1 MILTVA
7 ELRQYITTDETDQV
21 LEGKLQAL
29 ELLIRAY
36 TNNNFQVRAFRAV
49 AVAVSEGNRL
59 LFNSPIPFKAGD
71 TLQITESDFMP
82 GELVTV
88 ASIFLVDESG
98 NYLVNEEGKYLTPGF
113 PGYSVTVNEEL
124 TDESGVVVTKVKYPT
139 DIKMGIVNLM
149 KWELDNREKVGV
161 ASESISRHSVTYVDQ
176 TGDNTVMGYPVA
188 LMGFLKP
195 YRKAR
200 FGRGIR
206 V

>member
-7 ELRQYITTDETDQV
+7 ELRQYITTDEADQV

-49 AVAVSEGNRL
+49 AVAVSDGNKL
-59 LFNSPIPFKAGD
+59 LFNSPIPFKVGD

-82 GELVTV
+82 GELVTIES
-88 ASIFLVDESG
+88 ASSDFVMASD
-98 NYLVNEEGKYLTPGF
+98 Y
-113 PGYSVTVNEEL
+113 VTVKEEL
-124 TDESGVVVTKVKYPT
+124 TDESGVVVTKVKYPM
-139 DIKMGIVNLM
+139 DVKMGIVNLM

-176 TGDNTVMGYPVA
+176 TGDNTIMGYPVA

>member
-1 MILTVA
+1 MILTVS
-7 ELRQYITTDETDQV
+7 ELRNHITMEEDDQV

-49 AVAVSEGNRL
+49 AVAVAEGNTL
-59 LFNSPIPFKAGD
+59 LFNSPVPFKVGD
-71 TLQITESDFMP
+71 TLQISESDFMQD
-82 GELVTV
+82 ELVTV
-88 ASIFLVDESG
+88 LSVDGSSITVSG
-98 NYLVNEEGKYLTPGF
+98 DL
-113 PGYSVTVNEEL
+113 S
-124 TDESGVVVTKVKYPT
+124 DESGVVVTKVKYPM
-139 DIKMGIVNLM
+139 DVKMGIVNLM
-149 KWELDNREKVGV
+149 KWELNNREKVGV

-176 TGDNTVMGYPVA
+176 TGENTIMGYPVA

-195 YRKAR
+195 YGKAR

>member
-1 MILTVA
+1 MILNVS
-7 ELRQYITTDETDQV
+7 ELKQYITTEETDQV
-21 LEGKLQAL
+21 LEAKLQAL

-36 TNNNFQVRAFRAV
+36 TNNNFQIRAFRAV
-49 AVAVSEGNRL
+49 AVAVAQGNKL
-59 LFNSPIPFKAGD
+59 LFNSPVPFKVGD
-71 TLQITESDFMP
+71 TLQITESDFMQD
-82 GELVTV
+82 ELVTV
-88 ASIFLVDESG
+88 LTVEESSITVSG
-98 NYLVNEEGKYLTPGF
+98 
-113 PGYSVTVNEEL
+113 EL
-124 TDESGVVVTKVKYPT
+124 SDESGVVVTKVKYPM
-139 DIKMGIVNLM
+139 DVKMGVVNLM

-176 TGDNTVMGYPVA
+176 TGDNTIMGYPVA

>member
-7 ELRQYITTDETDQV
+7 ELRRYITTDEEDSV
-21 LEGKLQAL
+21 LEAKLQAL

-49 AVAVSEGNRL
+49 TVAFSDGNKL
-59 LFNSPIPFKAGD
+59 LFNSPIPFKVGD
-71 TLQITESDFMP
+71 TLQITESDFMQD
-82 GELVTV
+82 ELVIVSAVDDSSITV
-88 ASIFLVDESG
+88 IGEVI
-98 NYLVNEEGKYLTPGF
+98 
-113 PGYSVTVNEEL
+113 
-124 TDESGVVVTKVKYPT
+124 DESGVVVTKVKYPM
-139 DIKMGIVNLM
+139 DVKMGVVNLM

>member
-1 MILTVA
+1 MILTVS
-7 ELRQYITTDETDQV
+7 ELKQHITTEEAERV

-49 AVAVSEGNRL
+49 AVAVAAEHKL
-59 LFNSPIPFKAGD
+59 LFNSPVPFKVGD
-71 TLQITESDFMP
+71 TLQLSESDFMP

-88 ASIFLVDESG
+88 ASVSDDA
-98 NYLVNEEGKYLTPGF
+98 
-113 PGYSVTVNEEL
+113 VTVKEEL
-124 TDESGVVVTKVKYPT
+124 TDESGVVVTKVKYPM
-139 DIKMGIVNLM
+139 DVKMGVVNLM

-161 ASESISRHSVTYVDQ
+161 ASETISRHSVTYVDQ
-176 TGDNTVMGYPVA
+176 TGDNTIMGYPVA

-200 FGRGIR
+200 FGRGIG

>member
-1 MILTVA
+1 MILTVS
-7 ELRQYITTDETDQV
+7 ELREYITTEETDQV
-21 LEGKLQAL
+21 LEAKLQAL

-36 TNNNFQVRAFRAV
+36 TNNNFQIRAFRAV
-49 AVAVSEGNRL
+49 AVAVAQTNEL
-59 LFNSPIPFKAGD
+59 LFNRPVPFNVGD

-82 GELVTV
+82 DELVTV
-88 ASIFLVDESG
+88 VTVADG
-98 NYLVNEEGKYLTPGF
+98 
-113 PGYSVTVNEEL
+113 SVTVNEEL
-124 TDESGVVVTKVKYPT
+124 ADESGVVVTKVKYPT
-139 DIKMGIVNLM
+139 DVKMGVVNLM

-176 TGDNTVMGYPVA
+176 TGENTIMGYPVA

-206 V
+206 A

>member
-1 MILTVA
+1 MILTVS
-7 ELRQYITTDETDQV
+7 ELKQYITTDETDQM
-21 LEGKLQAL
+21 LEAKLQAL

-36 TNNNFQVRAFRAV
+36 TNNNFQIRAFRAV
-49 AVAVSEGNRL
+49 AVAVANGNKF
-59 LFNSPIPFKAGD
+59 LFNSPVPFKMGD
-71 TLQITESDFMP
+71 TLQITESDFMQD
-82 GELVTV
+82 ELVTV
-88 ASIFLVDESG
+88 L
-98 NYLVNEEGKYLTPGF
+98 
-113 PGYSVTVNEEL
+113 TVNDSSITVSGEL
-124 TDESGVVVTKVKYPT
+124 SDESGVVVTKVKYPM

-195 YRKAR
+195 YRRAR
-200 FGRGIR
+200 FGRGIS

>member
-7 ELRQYITTDETDQV
+7 ELRQYITTDEEDQV
-21 LEGKLQAL
+21 LEAKLQAL

-49 AVAVSEGNRL
+49 AVASSEGNKL
-59 LFNSPIPFKAGD
+59 LFNSPIPFKVGD

-82 GELVTV
+82 DELVTV
-88 ASIFLVDESG
+88 SAVDDSSI
-98 NYLVNEEGKYLTPGF
+98 
-113 PGYSVTVNEEL
+113 TVIGDL
-124 TDESGVVVTKVKYPT
+124 IDESGVVVTKVKYPM
-139 DIKMGIVNLM
+139 DVKMGIVNLM

-161 ASESISRHSVTYVDQ
+161 ASETISRHSVTYVDQ

>member
-1 MILTVA
+1 MILTVS
-7 ELRQYITTDETDQV
+7 ELRQHITTDEEDNV
-21 LEGKLQAL
+21 LEAKLQAL

-36 TNNNFQVRAFRAV
+36 TNNNFQIRAFRAV
-49 AVAVSEGNRL
+49 AVAVAEGGKL
-59 LFNSPIPFKAGD
+59 LFNSPVPFKVGD
-71 TLQITESDFMP
+71 TLQLTESDFMP

-88 ASIFLVDESG
+88 ASVLDG
-98 NYLVNEEGKYLTPGF
+98 A
-113 PGYSVTVNEEL
+113 VTVNEEL
-124 TDESGVVVTKVKYPT
+124 ADESGVVVTKVKYPM
-139 DIKMGIVNLM
+139 DVKMGVVNLL

-176 TGDNTVMGYPVA
+176 TGDNTIMGYPVA

>member
-1 MILTVA
+1 MILTVS
-7 ELRQYITTDETDQV
+7 ELRQYITTGEEDQA
-21 LEGKLQAL
+21 LEDKLQAL

-49 AVAVSEGNRL
+49 AVATSEGNKL
-59 LFNSPIPFKAGD
+59 LFNSPIPFKVND

-88 ASIFLVDESG
+88 SAVDDSSI
-98 NYLVNEEGKYLTPGF
+98 
-113 PGYSVTVNEEL
+113 TVIGEL
-124 TDESGVVVTKVKYPT
+124 IDESGVVVTKVKYPM
-139 DIKMGIVNLM
+139 DVKMGIVNLM

-161 ASESISRHSVTYVDQ
+161 ASETISRHSVTYVDQ
-176 TGDNTVMGYPVA
+176 TGDNTVMGYPVT

-200 FGRGIR
+200 FGRGIS

>member
-7 ELRQYITTDETDQV
+7 ELRQYITTDEEDSV

-49 AVAVSEGNRL
+49 AVAVSDGNKL
-59 LFNSPIPFKAGD
+59 LFNSPIPFKVGD
-71 TLQITESDFMP
+71 TLQITESDFMQD
-82 GELVTV
+82 ELVTV
-88 ASIFLVDESG
+88 SAVDGLSI
-98 NYLVNEEGKYLTPGF
+98 
-113 PGYSVTVNEEL
+113 TVIGDVI
-124 TDESGVVVTKVKYPT
+124 DESGVVVTKVKYPT
-139 DIKMGIVNLM
+139 DVKMGIANLM

-161 ASESISRHSVTYVDQ
+161 ASETISRHSVTYVDQ
-176 TGDNTVMGYPVA
+176 TGENTVMGYPVA
-188 LMGFLKP
+188 LMGFLKA

-200 FGRGIR
+200 FGRGIS